1 MGSHPSAPSKVHYH
15 DTSTTLK
22 DLIQQYPQKLLSNEV
37 CKTFGSQ
44 NLPFLF
50 KVLAVR
56 KALSIQ
62 AHPDKILA
70 ERLHSVSPDKYP
82 DSNHKP
88 EMVIAFDRECHVL
101 VGFRPADE
109 IAFFLDVI
117 PEFQELL
124 GTDKIREFQSAV
136 LDCWPIAQGHFN
148 EALRKLFSHFMN
160 LPTTHVSQVLRNHIE
175 RIGDSLKEE
184 KHPLL
189 VDVYQCVLRLYKDY
203 PDDPGVWSAYW
214 LNLVHM
220 KPFEAVYLAANEP
233 HAYLEGTFVECMST
247 SDNVVRAGLTPKF
260 KDVQTFC
267 EMLTYECRSWADQVW
282 APVQFDYAILMK
294 TSLRL
299 QYYRPKC
306 MEFRVLYISAWNC
319 HEASTFSVPSTDVNF
334 RGPCILLVVEGHPAH
349 RLIGRHSPDLPL
361 TLGKVY
367 FIAAEMFHHL
377 EIFLEADKPLA
388 FFVASCGNLS
398 SSHKPT

>member
-1 MGSHPSAPSKVHYH
+1 MGSHLNAPSKVHH
-15 DTSTTLK
+15 NDTSITLK
-22 DLIQQYPQKLLSNEV
+22 DLIQQCPHKLLSDDV
-37 CKTFGSQ
+37 CEAFGSQ
-44 NLPFLF
+44 DLPFLF

-109 IAFFLDVI
+109 LAFFLDVI
-117 PEFQELL
+117 PEFRELL
-124 GTDKIREFQSAV
+124 GVDMVGEFRSTV
-136 LDCWPIAQGHFN
+136 LKSWPIAQGHFN
-148 EALRKLFSHFMN
+148 DALRKLFTHFMN
-160 LPTTHVSQVLRNHIE
+160 LPTAHVTQLLRQHIE
-175 RIGDSLKEE
+175 RIRGSLEE
-184 KHPLL
+184 ERHPLL
-189 VDVYQCVLRLYKDY
+189 VDAYQCALMLYKDY
-203 PDDPGVWSAYW
+203 PDDPGVWSVYW
-214 LNLVHM
+214 LNQVHM

-233 HAYLEGTFVECMST
+233 HAYLKGTFVECMST

-267 EMLTYECRSWADQVW
+267 EMLTYECRAWADQVW
-282 APVQFDYAILMK
+282 TPVRFDYAIPVR
-294 TSLRL
+294 TSLQL
-299 QYYRPKC
+299 YYYRPKC
-306 MEFRVLYISAWNC
+306 MEFRVLYISAHNC
-319 HEASTFSVPSTDVNF
+319 HEASTFSIPSTDVNF

-349 RLIGRHSPDLPL
+349 RLIGRHFSDLPL

-367 FIAAEMFHHL
+367 FIAAEMFHRL

-398 SSHKPT
+398 SSHKPS